1 MSIKQDLDNELNK
14 RVSDKQKEFDLVK
27 ETYEEDKF
35 SYTEKEMFEELRDV
49 FVGEVF
55 KSKHYG

>member
-1 MSIKQDLDNELNK
+1 MTIWIEP
-14 RVSDKQKEFDLVK
+14 KQKEFDLVK